1 MAIERTN
8 LLDVLEGLPPGVFL
22 VGDAAY
28 TLQDRV
34 LVPFTGSQRD
44 QKHKDAFNFFLSQ
57 LRIRIEMAFGLLTN
71 KWQILRNNLQCRL
84 SKCSDILECC
94 ARLHN
99 YVITEEGDDNIRPAD
114 IPPLPDSP
122 LGWGYLPTV
131 EALVRIP
138 GTSQVRDIIVRK
150 IRRDGLLR
158 PAENVARRQQELHQ
172 LELM

>member
-28 TLQDRV
+28 TLHDRV

-71 KWQILRNNLQCRL
+71 KWQILRNNLQCCL

-94 ARLHN
+94 ARSHN
-99 YVITEEGDDNIRPAD
+99 YVITEDGDDNICPAD
-114 IPPLPDSP
+114 IPPYQIRHWVGDTYQPWRHL
-122 LGWGYLPTV
+122 W
-131 EALVRIP
+131 IP